1 MSDEEEIEGEG
12 FVFKDSRSSQLSED
26 EALDQDSQAEANKTD
41 PAKEQAAS
49 KPFKID
55 FSTFIMSLTSSAFYH
70 LGDIAD
76 PETGKTETNLPAVQQ
91 MVSGPA
97 IFMMVFS
104 IITLVVILFGLI
116 ASAIQ
121 GGAGIFGDL
130 PPEARARLAFE
141 GVGNIIQLTLALVSN
156 TAILIGAIKMKNLRS
171 YPWAMAASILSILSG
186 CGCCCPIGP
195 AGGIWAIVVLTKPG
209 VKAAFDQ
216 TKSMA

>member
-41 PAKEQAAS
+41 PAKEQASS

-91 MVSGPA
+91 TIDM
-97 IFMMVFS
+97 
-104 IITLVVILFGLI
+104 LI
-116 ASAIQ
+116 MLKEKTQ
-121 GGAGIFGDL
+121 GNL
-130 PPEARARLAFE
+130 NEEE
-141 GVGNIIQLTLALVSN
+141 GKLLEQLIYELQLKFVA
-156 TAILIGAIKMKNLRS
+156 K
-171 YPWAMAASILSILSG
+171 
-186 CGCCCPIGP
+186 
-195 AGGIWAIVVLTKPG
+195 TK
-209 VKAAFDQ
+209 K
-216 TKSMA
+216 

>member
-49 KPFKID
+49 KSFKVD

-91 MVSGPA
+91 TIDM
-97 IFMMVFS
+97 
-104 IITLVVILFGLI
+104 LI
-116 ASAIQ
+116 MLKEKTQ
-121 GGAGIFGDL
+121 GNL
-130 PPEARARLAFE
+130 NEEE
-141 GVGNIIQLTLALVSN
+141 GKLLEQLIYELQ
-156 TAILIGAIKMKNLRS
+156 MKFV
-171 YPWAMAASILSILSG
+171 AK
-186 CGCCCPIGP
+186 
-195 AGGIWAIVVLTKPG
+195 TK
-209 VKAAFDQ
+209 K
-216 TKSMA
+216 